1 MFAAITEDLAAAG
14 WMRPLPIV
22 AGGASGG
29 LVGLGFQ
36 LLRDLSSEIQLA
48 PPDSEPA
55 SSVLFPEPST
65 WASFDRL
72 HIPSLVLG
80 LGLGL
85 LVGPLLD
92 LAFLLR
98 LLALRR
104 LRHSARLLPSEL
116 YRILE

>member
-1 MFAAITEDLAAAG
+1 
-14 WMRPLPIV
+14 MRPLPIV

-29 LVGLGFQ
+29 LGGLGFQ
-36 LLRDLSSEIQLA
+36 PLRDLSSEIQLA
-48 PPDSEPA
+48 PPEPELPSSNSFLDSTA
-55 SSVLFPEPST
+55 SPI
-65 WASFDRL
+65 FDQL
-72 HIPSLVLG
+72 HLPSLALG

-104 LRHSARLLPSEL
+104 LWQSARLLPSEL